1 MIIQYNKKLDE
12 NILDCIKSIKDEGQI
27 DISTLKIRVYYE
39 DIDLTKGLKELFDY
53 CYHQL
58 IERGYKCTKK
68 DSKGDIYYGYLFGE
82 KGKMAPSFIEK
93 NKTIIICFKKDDVLK
108 GGNFIYFIDCKRYQ
122 NQIWENTHILLN
134 ENSLYNLESLQGYG
148 SFGYLVFSFP
158 IM

>member
-1 MIIQYNKKLDE
+1 MSIQYNHNLDE
-12 NILDCIKSIKDEGQI
+12 KILNCIKSIKNENLI
-27 DISTLKIRVYYE
+27 DVSTLKIRVYYE
-39 DIDLTKGLKELFDY
+39 DIDLIKGLKELFDY
-53 CYHQL
+53 CYDQL

-68 DSKGDIYYGYLFGE
+68 ESKGDIYYGDLFGE
-82 KGKMAPSFIEK
+82 KEKMNPSFIK
-93 NKTIIICFKKDDVLK
+93 NNKIIIICFKKGEVLK